1 MQRLKKLWI
10 LKTKNLKTANNYGC
24 PVRRLITLKLK
35 PFSINAM
42 FCRDKRHKTIEAQ
55 EWSSSILV
63 ALALKE
69 NKKKLKELRQHFDY
83 KKHVYKVDLTFFYPK
98 HVLYTK
104 EGPISARAHD
114 LSNIEK
120 PLIDLIF
127 LPLYYDRPSP
137 YGAKNLN
144 IDDKYIT
151 HLISKKRAGKSFKI
165 KVSIQIKALNPK

>member
-1 MQRLKKLWI
+1 M
-10 LKTKNLKTANNYGC
+10 NC
-24 PVRRLITLKLK
+24 PVRRVITLKLK

-55 EWSSSILV
+55 DWSCSVLV

-69 NKKKLKELRQHFDY
+69 NKKKFKELRQYFDP

-98 HVLYTK
+98 HVLHKK
-104 EGPISARAHD
+104 EGGISARAHD
-114 LSNIEK
+114 LSNVEK

-127 LPLYYDRPSP
+127 LPMFYDRPSP

-151 HLISKKRAGKSFKI
+151 DLRSRKRVGKDFRIRVRLNI
-165 KVSIQIKALNPK
+165 KDLPSN

>member
-1 MQRLKKLWI
+1 MQRLKRLWI

>member
-1 MQRLKKLWI
+1 M
-10 LKTKNLKTANNYGC
+10 NC
-24 PVRRLITLKLK
+24 PVRRVITLKLK

-55 EWSSSILV
+55 EWSCSVLV

-69 NKKKLKELRQHFDY
+69 NKKKLKELRQYFDP

-98 HVLYTK
+98 HVLFRK
-104 EGPISARAHD
+104 DGGISARAHD
-114 LSNIEK
+114 LSNVEK
-120 PLIDLIF
+120 PLIDLVF
-127 LPLYYDRPSP
+127 LPMFYDRPSP

-151 HLISKKRAGKSFKI
+151 DLRSRKRVGKDFRIRVTLNI
-165 KVSIQIKALNPK
+165 KDLPSN

>member
-1 MQRLKKLWI
+1 M
-10 LKTKNLKTANNYGC
+10 
-24 PVRRLITLKLK
+24 RRVITLKLK

-55 EWSSSILV
+55 EWSCSILV

-69 NKKKLKELRQHFDY
+69 NKKKLKELRQYFDP

-98 HVLYTK
+98 HVLHKK
-104 EGPISARAHD
+104 EGGISARAHD

-127 LPLYYDRPSP
+127 LPMFYDRPSP

-151 HLISKKRAGKSFKI
+151 DLRSRKRVGKDFRI
-165 KVSIQIKALNPK
+165 RVTLNIRDLPSN

>member
-1 MQRLKKLWI
+1 M
-10 LKTKNLKTANNYGC
+10 NC
-24 PVRRLITLKLK
+24 PVRRVITLKLK

-55 EWSSSILV
+55 EWSCSVLV

-69 NKKKLKELRQHFDY
+69 NKKKLKELRQYFDP

-98 HVLYTK
+98 HVLHKK
-104 EGPISARAHD
+104 EGGISARAHD
-114 LSNIEK
+114 LSNVEK

-127 LPLYYDRPSP
+127 LPMFYDRPSP

-144 IDDKYIT
+144 IADKYVT
-151 HLISKKRAGKSFKI
+151 DLRSRKRTGKDFRIRVTLNI
-165 KVSIQIKALNPK
+165 KDLPSN

>member
-1 MQRLKKLWI
+1 M
-10 LKTKNLKTANNYGC
+10 
-24 PVRRLITLKLK
+24 RRVITLKLK

-55 EWSSSILV
+55 EWSCSILV

-69 NKKKLKELRQHFDY
+69 NKKKLKELRQYFDP

-98 HVLYTK
+98 HVLHKK
-104 EGPISARAHD
+104 EGGISARAHD

-127 LPLYYDRPSP
+127 LPMFYDRPSP

-144 IDDKYIT
+144 IDDKYIVD
-151 HLISKKRAGKSFKI
+151 LRSRKRTGKDFRIRVTLNI
-165 KVSIQIKALNPK
+165 KDLPSN

>member
-1 MQRLKKLWI
+1 M
-10 LKTKNLKTANNYGC
+10 NC
-24 PVRRLITLKLK
+24 PVRRVITLKLK

-55 EWSSSILV
+55 EWSCSVLV

-69 NKKKLKELRQHFDY
+69 NKKNFDP

-98 HVLYTK
+98 HVLHKK
-104 EGPISARAHD
+104 EGGISARAHD
-114 LSNIEK
+114 LSNVEK

-127 LPLYYDRPSP
+127 LPMFYDRPSP

-151 HLISKKRAGKSFKI
+151 DLRSRKRVGKDFRIRVTLNI
-165 KVSIQIKALNPK
+165 KDLPSN

>member
-1 MQRLKKLWI
+1 M
-10 LKTKNLKTANNYGC
+10 NC
-24 PVRRLITLKLK
+24 PVRRVITLKLK

-55 EWSSSILV
+55 EWSCSVLV

-69 NKKKLKELRQHFDY
+69 NKKKLKELRQYFDP

-98 HVLYTK
+98 HVLHKK
-104 EGPISARAHD
+104 EGGISARAHD
-114 LSNIEK
+114 LSNVEK
-120 PLIDLIF
+120 PLIELIF
-127 LPLYYDRPSP
+127 LPKFYDPPSP

-151 HLISKKRAGKSFKI
+151 DLRSRKRVGKDFRIRVTLNI
-165 KVSIQIKALNPK
+165 KDLPSN